1 MKEIVERQLIKI
13 TDDLIVK
20 RGYVERVVDEEGEVD
35 WLMNGRPISDEHVK
49 EMLEKR
55 LNSVKKKRADEYI
68 SEFKEAFNKLIYGEY
83 QYKKN
88 LGNFSNYR

>member
-55 LNSVKKKRADEYI
+55 LNSVKAKKAIEHI
-68 SEFKEAFNKLIYGEY
+68 NKCKKVLKNIMDGEY
-83 QYKKN
+83 
-88 LGNFSNYR
+88 

>member
-1 MKEIVERQLIKI
+1 MKEVKERQLIKI

-20 RGYVERVVDEEGEVD
+20 RGYVERVVDEGGGVD

-55 LNSVKKKRADEYI
+55 LNSVKAKKTIGHINECKKVLKNI
-68 SEFKEAFNKLIYGEY
+68 MNGEY
-83 QYKKN
+83 
-88 LGNFSNYR
+88 

>member
-1 MKEIVERQLIKI
+1 MKEVKERQLIKI

-49 EMLEKR
+49 ELLEER
-55 LNSVKKKRADEYI
+55 LLKICRIRIKKKIRRNREVLERDFGMKFE
-68 SEFKEAFNKLIYGEY
+68 
-83 QYKKN
+83 
-88 LGNFSNYR
+88 

>member
-1 MKEIVERQLIKI
+1 MREVVERKLFKI

-55 LNSVKKKRADEYI
+55 LNSVKAKKTIGHINECKKVLKNI
-68 SEFKEAFNKLIYGEY
+68 MNGEY
-83 QYKKN
+83 
-88 LGNFSNYR
+88 

>member
-1 MKEIVERQLIKI
+1 MKEVKERQLIKI

-35 WLMNGRPISDEHVK
+35 WLMNGRSISDEHIK

-55 LNSVKKKRADEYI
+55 LYSIKKKKADEYVKR
-68 SEFKEAFNKLIYGEY
+68 FKEAFNKMIYGDNKE
-83 QYKKN
+83 
-88 LGNFSNYR
+88 